1 MLKGKT
7 ALITGSTSGI
17 GLGIAKSLARQGAHI
32 VLNGFGDVEG
42 PRAEVLAAAHSSG
55 AAVSVEYHGADMS
68 RASEIEDMF
77 QFAVAKFGQVDILVN
92 NAGIQHVARVEDFP
106 PERWDAI
113 IAINLSSAF
122 HTTRLALPAMQA
134 AQWGR
139 IINVASVHG
148 LVGSAQKSAYVAAKH
163 GIVGL
168 TKVTALENATT
179 GITCNAICP
188 GWVLTPLVQKQV
200 DAKAAALGISNEEAT
215 KLLLGEKEPSMQFTT
230 PDELGD
236 LAVFF
241 CSPAANN
248 VRGVAW
254 NMDGG
259 WTAQ

>member
-7 ALITGSTSGI
+7 ALVTGSTSGI
-17 GLGIAKSLARQGAHI
+17 GLGIAKALARQGAHI
-32 VLNGFGDVEG
+32 ILNGFGDADT
-42 PRAEVLAAAHSSG
+42 PRAEVLAAGQAHG
-55 AAVSVEYHGADMS
+55 IRVDYHGADMS
-68 RASEIEDMF
+68 RASDIEDMM
-77 QFAVAKFGQVDILVN
+77 QFSAAQFGCVDILVN
-92 NAGIQHVARVEDFP
+92 NAGIQHVATVQDFP

-113 IAINLSSAF
+113 IAINLTSAL
-122 HTTRLALPAMQA
+122 HTTRLALPGMLARN
-134 AQWGR
+134 WGR

-148 LVGSAQKSAYVAAKH
+148 LVASAQKSAYVAAKH
-163 GIVGL
+163 GLVGL

-179 GITCNAICP
+179 GVTCNAICP

-200 DAKAAALGISNEEAT
+200 DAKAAEHGISNQDAT
-215 KLLLGEKEPSMQFTT
+215 RLLLGEKEPSMQFTT
-230 PDELGD
+230 PEELGE

-241 CSPAANN
+241 CSAAAGN